1 MTEDEWLRERNRRE
15 QEWQAT
21 LARVRERR
29 DRFSR
34 NLSIGAIVFGVVMAV
49 AYGALAVLAATR

>member
-1 MTEDEWLRERNRRE
+1 MTDDWLQERNRRE

-29 DRFSR
+29 DRVSR
-34 NLSIGAIVFGVVMAV
+34 NLSIGAIAFGVIMAV